1 MPRTMVRFTRPEAW
15 NDGNRTRPAL
25 RRRREHSPPFLFP
38 PIGESVGSEEVIPL
52 RLARGESTRE
62 CFRALAALALFARN
76 HAAPDPAAP
85 LRTVP
90 PPLPAPA
97 PAVEVVAPRSRT
109 ESFELTA
116 TRQGIQVVQLL
127 AEDRGSSYV
136 VRCLVH
142 PAGA

>member
-38 PIGESVGSEEVIPL
+38 PIGESVRSEEVIPL

-62 CFRALAALALFARN
+62 CFRALAALALFARS
-76 HAAPDPAAP
+76 HAAPAPAAP
-85 LRTVP
+85 LGTVSL

-97 PAVEVVAPRSRT
+97 PAIEVVAPPSRT
-109 ESFELTA
+109 ESFEPTA
-116 TRQGIQVVQLL
+116 TRQGIQVVRLL
-127 AEDRGSSYV
+127 AED
-136 VRCLVH
+136 
-142 PAGA
+142 